1 MCNQAQLQLR
11 RTGLQVEPYHEVAL
25 SDRLYKFKNAKLGVE
40 DKERTGRPKCTRTR
54 NWKHYWR
61 SSRAKRKNKRVHKRK
76 DPL

>member
-54 NWKHYWR
+54 N
-61 SSRAKRKNKRVHKRK
+61 
-76 DPL
+76 